1 MNYAQKTFQPY
12 CSQLQQQFLPDAL
25 KLTLSGIILKE
36 IGSFDNFNPFAIY
49 YGKKPHQH
57 FLPFYLFLKDP
68 QNSKPIRKDAML
80 F

>member
-1 MNYAQKTFQPY
+1 MPKKTFQPH

-36 IGSFDNFNPFAIY
+36 IGSFDNFNSFAIY

-57 FLPFYLFLKDP
+57 FFAFLLILKGSTK
-68 QNSKPIRKDAML
+68 Q
-80 F
+80 